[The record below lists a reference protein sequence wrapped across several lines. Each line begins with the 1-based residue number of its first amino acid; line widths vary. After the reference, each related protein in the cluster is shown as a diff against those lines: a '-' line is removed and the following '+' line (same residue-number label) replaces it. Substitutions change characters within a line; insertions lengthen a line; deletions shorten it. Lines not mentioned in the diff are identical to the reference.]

1 MEKQAE
7 YGEKRVICQRA
18 RVAVMAGLTAW
29 TCGRTGGGMT
39 PEEVSELV
47 NQYKDIGL
55 LDCLG
60 PICGEYPCC
69 QGRGMT
75 YNEAMQKYFPKT
87 VEIKDKTSVP
97 GL

>member
-7 YGEKRVICQRA
+7 YGEKRIVCPLYKLGWIISMNDANRDLIYCDGPA
-18 RVAVMAGLTAW
+18 
-29 TCGRTGGGMT
+29 CGM
-39 PEEVSELV
+39 
-47 NQYKDIGL
+47 
-55 LDCLG
+55 
-60 PICGEYPCC
+60 YPLC

-87 VEIKDKTSVP
+87 IEIKDKTSVP